1 MTRLPEIEAARKRT
15 AGEIVRTPCV
25 PSSSLSREL
34 DAEIWLKCEGL
45 QRTGSFKPRGALNRI
60 LTLSPDQR
68 DRGVVAASAG
78 NHAQGVAF
86 AAARIG
92 IPALIVMPEITPLV
106 KISRTR
112 RWGAEIELHGETLDD
127 ALERARELEKAG
139 NFAFVHP
146 FDDEEIIAGQG
157 TVGLE
162 IVEEVS
168 ELDVV
173 VAPVGGGGLISGI
186 SAAVQALRP
195 EARIYGVQ
203 TEAAPAMVESVRS
216 GSLTPV
222 SGRRSIADGIAVK
235 RPGELTFRA
244 ILDRVD
250 DVVPVEEEEIEDAIF
265 RLLEAEKLVAEG
277 AGAAAYAAV
286 RAGRIPNLSGRRV
299 VVVLSGAN
307 IDLNILGRLIERSLV
322 RQFRLTRLRV
332 TIQDRPG
339 ALAEVLGIVA
349 ESGANV
355 LRIHHERHFSE
366 ATVWETEVELTL
378 EIRDQAHIEGLLQDL
393 RDAGYD
399 RVEKPDLELL
409 DSPILPR

>member
-1 MTRLPEIEAARKRT
+1 MIRLAEIEAARERT
-15 AGEIVRTPCV
+15 AGELVRTPCV
-25 PSSSLSREL
+25 PSSTLSEEL
-34 DAEIWLKCEGL
+34 EAEIWLKCEGL

-78 NHAQGVAF
+78 NHAQGVAY
-86 AAARIG
+86 AAARVG

-106 KISRTR
+106 KISQTR
-112 RWGAEIELHGETLDD
+112 RWGAEIELHGETLDE
-127 ALERARELEKAG
+127 ALERARELRETDDLT
-139 NFAFVHP
+139 FVHP

-162 IVEEVS
+162 IVEDVPGV
-168 ELDVV
+168 DVV
-173 VAPVGGGGLISGI
+173 VSPIGGGGLISGI
-186 SAAVQALRP
+186 SAAVEALRP
-195 EARIYGVQ
+195 ETRIYGVQ
-203 TEAAPAMVESVRS
+203 TEAAPSMAESLRS

-235 RPGELTFRA
+235 KPGERTFPQIA
-244 ILDRVD
+244 KRVEE
-250 DVVPVEEEEIEDAIF
+250 VVLVTEEEIEGAIF

-277 AGAAAYAAV
+277 AGAASYAAV
-286 RAGRIPNLSGRRV
+286 RAGKIPDLSSRRV
-299 VVVLSGAN
+299 VIVLSGAN

-378 EIRDQAHIEGLLQDL
+378 EIRDQEHIEGLLRDL
-393 RDAGYD
+393 LEAGYD
-399 RVEKPDLELL
+399 RIEEPDLRLL
-409 DSPILPR
+409 ESPILP